1 MIKRKKLFKI
11 RYISGI
17 ICIFLVF
24 EKITSQE
31 NNLKSLSGIV
41 KNTYNE
47 LLPDVTIKIKNKD
60 KSNKTDFRGLYSIV
74 AVKGD
79 SVIFSHPG
87 YTNSRICLPD
97 TIKCTFCSYDIVMI
111 PDTIVIEA
119 VSLFPWKT
127 YNEFK
132 QAFLSYVP
140 PRNREI
146 ENAVHNIALVQ
157 TYALLYN
164 EPDPERNFNDVMKLQ
179 VDRAANYG
187 MVPSISLLNPFA
199 WAKFIQAISN
209 GSLFNS
215 RDMPEPPR

>member
-1 MIKRKKLFKI
+1 MIILLTPGKI
-11 RYISGI
+11 I
-17 ICIFLVF
+17 
-24 EKITSQE
+24 SQE
-31 NNLKSLSGIV
+31 NNLISLSGNV

-47 LLPDVTIKIKNKD
+47 SVPGVSIKIKN
-60 KSNKTDFRGLYSIV
+60 NERTAKTDFRGIYSLV
-74 AVKGD
+74 ASKGD

-97 TIKCTFCSYDIVMI
+97 TINCTFCSYDIVMI
-111 PDTIVIEA
+111 PDTIIIEA

-140 PRNREI
+140 PKNKDLD
-146 ENAVHNIALVQ
+146 NAIHNIALVQ
-157 TYALLYN
+157 TFALLYN
-164 EPDPERNFNDVMKLQ
+164 EPDPERNFNYVMKQQ
-179 VDRAANYG
+179 VDRATNYG

-199 WAKFIQAISN
+199 WAKFIEAISN

-215 RDMPEPPR
+215 RDLPEPPK